1 MKFYHIEDDYI
12 RYLRQYDDKVAE
24 NKQERRPYV
33 GVVLDVN
40 GIKYCAPF
48 TSPKPKHQKMKNT
61 KDFRKINIVL
71 FVLILIKF

>member
-24 NKQERRPYV
+24 NKQESRPYV